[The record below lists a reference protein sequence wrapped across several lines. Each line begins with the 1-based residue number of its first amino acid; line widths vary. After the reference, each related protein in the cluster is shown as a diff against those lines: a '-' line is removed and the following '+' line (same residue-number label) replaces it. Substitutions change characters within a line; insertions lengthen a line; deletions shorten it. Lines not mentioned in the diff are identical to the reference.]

1 MGVSD
6 EFADFVIEQ
15 LSGWGEVSVHRMFGG
30 AGLYCEGR
38 MFGLIADDVA
48 YLKADD
54 SNRDDFL
61 QAGSS
66 AFQPYPDRKVTMSYY
81 EIPVDVLEN
90 RDELAVWAKRSLA
103 ISKKIKTETRSH
115 EKGKKTK

>member
-6 EFADFVIEQ
+6 EFAEFVIDQ
-15 LSGWGEVSVHRMFGG
+15 LSGWGDVSVRRMFGG
-30 AGLYCEGR
+30 AGLYCEGA

-54 SNRDDFL
+54 SNREAFL

-66 AFQPYPDRKVTMSYY
+66 AFQPFPDKKMTMPYY
-81 EIPVDVLEN
+81 DIPVDVLEN
-90 RDELAVWAKRSLA
+90 RDELAGWAERSLA
-103 ISKKIKTETRSH
+103 VAKSKK
-115 EKGKKTK
+115 